1 VSDHSPILSPSPKL
15 VEEWWDLIP
24 GRSTDWKRQLCTQ
37 AAQWG
42 ADQELEA
49 CCREVQTLY
58 SGGSRLRARRRP
70 RPLTRKERAL
80 KALDGL
86 VLPEDAFEIICFAL
100 EALPND

>member
-1 VSDHSPILSPSPKL
+1 VGQWQDESPETQIADHIQYLAT
-15 VEEWWDLIP
+15 
-24 GRSTDWKRQLCTQ
+24 R

-42 ADQELEA
+42 ANQELEA

-86 VLPEDAFEIICFAL
+86 VLPEDAFETICFAL